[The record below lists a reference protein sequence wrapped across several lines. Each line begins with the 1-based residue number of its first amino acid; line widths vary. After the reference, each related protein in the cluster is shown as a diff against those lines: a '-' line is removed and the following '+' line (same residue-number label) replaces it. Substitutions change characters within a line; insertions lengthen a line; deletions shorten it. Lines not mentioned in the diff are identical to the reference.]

1 MHACTH
7 VTSYTS
13 SSSYT
18 DKMPFPWVKLF
29 NSSAVKSASSST
41 DNKDD
46 LKYAAIS
53 PKTDGPNVLRF
64 DHENSFAGFLRWYGQ
79 MSYCKWE
86 KIITND
92 VKEMSTVLYTGLGL
106 NPNQVK
112 VSLAS
117 VDGCMRTSKKGL
129 RSSFIECAKKVK
141 ENGNF
146 IFYFAGHGY
155 ECGDRCILSPTDFNK
170 EHINSGISGD
180 DLVTWLND
188 SRCKANNLLFIF
200 DCCYAGNLGEMLT
213 QDVTLKTNANLFVIC
228 GCAPKEKVISF
239 IVLKHSIFT
248 YFLLDYLKLSA
259 LKREINIERAMEIV
273 PDLCFSFS
281 CLLKIYVQGKL
292 YDIAFTPTLYQIII
306 KREGYEAA
314 SEKAIVSLLKSFT
327 KEKAEWPLEKL
338 ENWLQSDAIQ
348 KSLRKLCE
356 STTRSESLQEGIVS
370 ALLYSAAYIQYED
383 DDDRM
388 LLGKRDL
395 FLHVAIKVSNS
406 ISIFDVTIDHVII
419 GLHHYCDIVKSLG
432 INALELQ
439 ILYNEVNEHNNGTA
453 VI

>member
-1 MHACTH
+1 
-7 VTSYTS
+7 
-13 SSSYT
+13 
-18 DKMPFPWVKLF
+18 MPFPWVMKF

-41 DNKDD
+41 DIKDD

-53 PKTDGPNVLRF
+53 PITDGPNVLRF
-64 DHENSFAGFLRWYGQ
+64 DHENNFAFCVGMDKCLTGE
-79 MSYCKWE
+79 WE
-86 KIITND
+86 EIITND
-92 VKEMSTVLYTGLGL
+92 VKEMYTVLCSELGL
-106 NPNQVK
+106 SPNQVK

-129 RSSFIECAKKVK
+129 RASFIECAKKVK

-170 EHINSGISGD
+170 ENVNSGISGD

-188 SRCKANNLLFIF
+188 ARCKAHNLLFIF
-200 DCCYAGNLGEMLT
+200 DCCYAGNLGKMLT
-213 QDVTLKTNANLFVIC
+213 QDVTLKTNANLSVMC
-228 GCAPKEKVISF
+228 GCAPKEKVSSF

-259 LKREINIERAMEIV
+259 LKREINIDRAMEIV

-306 KREGYEAA
+306 KREGHEVA

-327 KEKAEWPLEKL
+327 KEKAEWSLDKL

-383 DDDRM
+383 DDNDRM

-395 FLHVAIKVSNS
+395 FLHIAIKVSNS

-419 GLHHYCDIVKSLG
+419 GLRHYCDIVKSLR
-432 INALELQ
+432 INVLELQ
-439 ILYNEVNEHNNGTA
+439 ILYNEVTEHNNGTA